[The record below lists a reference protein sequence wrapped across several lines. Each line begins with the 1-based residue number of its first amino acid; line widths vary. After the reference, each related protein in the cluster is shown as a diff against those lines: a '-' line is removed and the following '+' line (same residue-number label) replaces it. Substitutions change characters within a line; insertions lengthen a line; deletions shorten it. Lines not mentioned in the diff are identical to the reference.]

1 MVQFHDQWKRSINQS
16 IERKTNESEWEQSIN
31 QSMTQVYAVSSIS
44 TNFQHTHSTNWN
56 HLFTNLISR
65 HGILLY
71 RRRYGSWDS
80 SHRGTRRR
88 ATKQRGSSFPTL
100 GLLRTGPF
108 SHAFTV
114 FHSDLSPLLYNRHCS
129 AEWECQEFHGYS
141 AVNMSIRGDPDFIR
155 QPKNPQE
162 KIKRDPSFERPG
174 RNRIERDTSVSRFFP
189 KNSGKKEDVCRLVQ

>member
-1 MVQFHDQWKRSINQS
+1 MEAINQS
-16 IERKTNESEWEQSIN
+16 TA
-31 QSMTQVYAVSSIS
+31 QVYAVISMS
-44 TNFQHTHSTNWN
+44 TNFQHTHSTNRD

-114 FHSDLSPLLYNRHCS
+114 IHSDLSPLLYNRHCS

-141 AVNMSIRGDPDFIR
+141 AVNMPIRRDPDFTR
-155 QPKNPQE
+155 QPKIHKKKSSTIRHPSDQAA
-162 KIKRDPSFERPG
+162 IVLKRTLQFHVFSPKFLERRKMSAG
-174 RNRIERDTSVSRFFP
+174 
-189 KNSGKKEDVCRLVQ
+189 